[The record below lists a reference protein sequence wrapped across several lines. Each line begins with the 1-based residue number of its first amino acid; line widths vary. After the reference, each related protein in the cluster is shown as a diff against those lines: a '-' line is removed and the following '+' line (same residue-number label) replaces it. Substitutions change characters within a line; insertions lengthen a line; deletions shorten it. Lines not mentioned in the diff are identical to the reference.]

1 MLEVEKRMAEFENQ
15 ISQAED
21 IKEKLKNYRSYAL
34 YMSQIDPK
42 KSYEIIEEGIKCSLE
57 TEDEFEQQWMSF
69 LKGICLIEL
78 DKYDLALSVL
88 LVVKNYFFLNNKK
101 EFYAKTLSNI
111 AVVYFNLQRYNQAIF
126 IWKDLLINY
135 IQHDD
140 YTFKYLVMNN
150 LIAAYQNTFFFQRR

>member
-88 LVVKNYFFLNNKK
+88 LVVKNYFFLNNK
-101 EFYAKTLSNI
+101 
-111 AVVYFNLQRYNQAIF
+111 
-126 IWKDLLINY
+126 
-135 IQHDD
+135 
-140 YTFKYLVMNN
+140 
-150 LIAAYQNTFFFQRR
+150 